1 MRTLQNWYTNLKFQ
15 TKVMLLLNFLILI
28 IFIALSFYIHSIIAQ
43 NIQEEVGK
51 KALATSTTI
60 SNSPT
65 IINAFDEEDPSAQI
79 QAYTKSI
86 QDKIDAEFI
95 VIGNQDEIR
104 YAHPLED
111 RIGKQMVGDDN
122 ERALQKGESYVSR
135 SKGSIGLSIRGKTPI
150 IKDGEI
156 VGVVSV
162 GYLLDDINTLVLQKN
177 KPILFLFVVFL
188 IIGMFGS
195 KFIASH
201 LKKELHDM
209 EPKEIAALLLQKDV
223 ILQSVKE
230 GIIVVDNKNRITL
243 INQSAKDILHVAT
256 DITDT
261 PIKKTI
267 GFPLLEYAKAGNI
280 TQDMEYILKN
290 EVVLM
295 NILPLKKDMYLYGA
309 VMTFRRKNDLEKVTK
324 ELNSIKQY
332 SEGLRAQT
340 HEFSNKIHTLYGL
353 LQLQHYQAAKEFI
366 EEEVN
371 TSSHYYPSL
380 REYIKDP
387 VIQGLLIAKY
397 NIANEKGIRLD
408 ISQESSLEVLTNESL
423 RHVVL
428 MTLGNLIDNA
438 FTAVTKVKNPTVQ
451 LLLTDIG
458 KNIVIEIDDNGPG
471 ISKEIIPKLFD
482 DGITTKE
489 EKDHGKGMYMIK
501 QALDSING
509 SIMLEDSELSGT
521 CFIALIPKEEQDL

>member
-1 MRTLQNWYTNLKFQ
+1 
-15 TKVMLLLNFLILI
+15 
-28 IFIALSFYIHSIIAQ
+28 
-43 NIQEEVGK
+43 
-51 KALATSTTI
+51 
-60 SNSPT
+60 
-65 IINAFDEEDPSAQI
+65 
-79 QAYTKSI
+79 
-86 QDKIDAEFI
+86 
-95 VIGNQDEIR
+95 
-104 YAHPLED
+104 
-111 RIGKQMVGDDN
+111 
-122 ERALQKGESYVSR
+122 
-135 SKGSIGLSIRGKTPI
+135 
-150 IKDGEI
+150 
-156 VGVVSV
+156 
-162 GYLLDDINTLVLQKN
+162 
-177 KPILFLFVVFL
+177 
-188 IIGMFGS
+188 
-195 KFIASH
+195 
-201 LKKELHDM
+201 
-209 EPKEIAALLLQKDV
+209 
-223 ILQSVKE
+223 
-230 GIIVVDNKNRITL
+230 
-243 INQSAKDILHVAT
+243 KDILHVAT

-267 GFPLLEYAKAGNI
+267 GFPLLEYANAGNI

-295 NILPLKKDMYLYGA
+295 NILPLKKDMHLYGA

-340 HEFSNKIHTLYGL
+340 HEFSNKVHTLYGL
-353 LQLQHYQAAKEFI
+353 LQLQHHQAAKEFI

-408 ISQESSLEVLTNESL
+408 ISHESSLEVLTNDSL

-428 MTLGNLIDNA
+428 KTLGNLIDNA
-438 FTAVTKVKNPTVQ
+438 FTAVTKVKNQTVQ

-482 DGITTKE
+482 DSITTNE
-489 EKDHGKGMYMIK
+489 EKAHGKGMYMIIH
-501 QALDSING
+501 ALDYING